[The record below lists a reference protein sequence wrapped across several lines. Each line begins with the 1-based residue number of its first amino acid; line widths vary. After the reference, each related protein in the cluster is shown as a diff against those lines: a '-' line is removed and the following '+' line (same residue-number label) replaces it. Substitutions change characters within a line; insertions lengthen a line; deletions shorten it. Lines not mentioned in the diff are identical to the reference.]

1 MAAAAAR
8 APTLSEFPFGRSE
21 FPFGRSE
28 LSPPPE
34 VDGPSAEDDKGAPAG
49 WAPPPSTSFS
59 GPETI
64 LVSSPFGCCEFDIF
78 ADDDGGSWLFFRLG
92 RVILKLVVPPPPPA
106 ELVLP
111 GGFLMMVTPDRTCAP
126 GPPGE
131 GVTLTP
137 ELSCGECQELP
148 GAEAGGAKTGCREG

>member
-8 APTLSEFPFGRSE
+8 APTLSE

-92 RVILKLVVPPPPPA
+92 RVILKLVVPPPAPPA